1 MHLPTQT
8 LMKALRYLQTLLLA
22 GVALSQSLRA
32 AEGLPKTQPK
42 LLSIIREQIKVGK
55 GAAHA
60 RHEAGWPAAYAKANS
75 PDYYLALKSMTGPS
89 EVWYIA
95 PAESHAQVAAT
106 MKRESADPVLSA
118 EVARLA
124 VADAEYVD
132 AVINLQAAA
141 RPDLSTTE
149 FPDLAK
155 ARFYEI
161 TLIRPQPGKA
171 PLFEAI
177 AKAYNAARKRV
188 NPNYSARVYTITAGM
203 PGPVYLI
210 IMSVPDYAEFD
221 REGAEHSAALG
232 GATPAEKEVF
242 DKWYD
247 MLGSEENHRFE
258 VDPVQSYVPKAV
270 RDSDPSFWSPK

>member
-1 MHLPTQT
+1 
-8 LMKALRYLQTLLLA
+8 MKTFPQFLTLLFA
-22 GVALSQSLRA
+22 AIALWTPLRA
-32 AEGLPKTQPK
+32 ADGLPQNQPK

-75 PDYYLALKSMTGPS
+75 PDYYLALKAMTGPG

-124 VADAEYVD
+124 VADADYVD
-132 AVINLQAAA
+132 AVTTLQAAA
-141 RPDLSTTE
+141 RPDLSTAE
-149 FPDLAK
+149 FPNLAK

-161 TLIRPQPGKA
+161 TLFRPQPGKA
-171 PLFEAI
+171 PVFEEL

-188 NPNYSARVYTITAGM
+188 SANYSARVYSITAGI

-210 IMSVPDYAEFD
+210 ILSVEDYADFD
-221 REGAEHSAALG
+221 REAKEHSAALKV
-232 GATPAEKEVF
+232 ATPAEKELF

-247 MLGSEENHRFE
+247 VLGSEENHRFE
-258 VDPVQSYVPKAV
+258 VDPIQSYVPKSV
-270 RDSDPSFWSPK
+270 RDSDPAFWSPK